1 MPRML
6 LCSVLICW
14 ALPMLHAQSL
24 VADLK
29 APVERGM
36 GEWEIWGSQRSNA
49 LSFGTIQTFMEG

>member
-1 MPRML
+1 MRLMHSFMPRML
-6 LCSVLICW
+6 VSSVLVCL

-36 GEWEIWGSQRSNA
+36 G
-49 LSFGTIQTFMEG
+49 LSLIHI